1 MSEVYKKSETQ
12 CERCAMSDTP
22 CEQWTKSD
30 MRRYEE
36 IYNKNDTK
44 SDVYNKRDTA
54 CERCTISV
62 KQCVRGV

>member
-1 MSEVYKKSETQ
+1 
-12 CERCAMSDTP
+12 MSDTP